1 MNETMIIWMAVI
13 AAVLLA
19 FVLRGIQ
26 KFRETAHDGKTARFL
41 EYAKDKEIF
50 YCPGD
55 EEN

>member
-1 MNETMIIWMAVI
+1 MNETMIIWMSVI

-26 KFRETAHDGKTARFL
+26 KFRESAHAGKPARFI

-55 EEN
+55 ED